1 MFASKSL
8 EVITKRTY
16 TTRIIWNMYAYGIS
30 GTKHSKLSD
39 NKIDFTTYLS
49 PKEQII
55 YPSHMRVDAMSA
67 LAKKIDGMAKK
78 NVR

>member
-55 YPSHMRVDAMSA
+55 YPSHMRSRCYECISKEDRW
-67 LAKKIDGMAKK
+67 DD
-78 NVR
+78 

>member
-1 MFASKSL
+1 
-8 EVITKRTY
+8 
-16 TTRIIWNMYAYGIS
+16 MYAYGIS

-55 YPSHMRVDAMSA
+55 YPSHMRSRCYECISKEDRW
-67 LAKKIDGMAKK
+67 DD
-78 NVR
+78 